1 MTQIPEHLHF
11 YRYEFKYILSNGSID
26 VITSEMDRHLS
37 RDVHC
42 TENGK
47 YHIRSVYFDS
57 PDMRWYHEKKNGLEK
72 RFKYRL
78 RAYSHNRNG
87 FGDPLYLEL
96 KGRNGSLV
104 VKHRVKL
111 PHLDFSDGLTGGTW
125 HLRELL
131 YREFAQNSVAERF
144 IAQSFRYRLSPSV
157 ITDYSRAAWED
168 ISNPDFRATIDHTTT
183 AFRASR
189 MGLPVGIPEEII
201 PGGGIVEIKF
211 RYRIPFW
218 FQRLVREMGLQRIS
232 CSKFQRAVEA
242 VYFGN
247 DGNRLNRLVE
257 RSKACLH

>member
-1 MTQIPEHLHF
+1 MGSVPEHLHF
-11 YRYEFKYILSNGSID
+11 YRYEFKYVLSNGHLAT
-26 VITSEMDRHLS
+26 VATELDRHLS

-42 TENGK
+42 ADTGR

-57 PDMRWYHEKKNGLEK
+57 PDMRWFHEKRNGLEK

-78 RAYSHNRNG
+78 RAYSHG
-87 FGDPLYLEL
+87 AHGLGDPLYLEL
-96 KGRNGSLV
+96 KGRNGALV
-104 VKHRVKL
+104 IKHRVKL
-111 PHLDFSDGLTGGTW
+111 PPSVFSEGMEGGTW
-125 HLRELL
+125 ELL
-131 YREFAQNSVAERF
+131 EVLGNEFPGNSVAERF

-168 ISNPDFRATIDHTTT
+168 DSNPDFRATIDDAST
-183 AFRASR
+183 AFRACR
-189 MGLPVGIPEEII
+189 MGLPRGIPEEII

-218 FQRLVREMGLQRIS
+218 FQRIIREMGLERVS

-242 VYFGN
+242 VHLGH